1 MLQAFVM
8 HHVVSFFSYRAVP
21 QIIEDENARIKQC
34 HEAIFTRKKLKALF
48 PLFSFLPANSFFL
61 TNMLTLLF
69 GYRDLCSNGSDLR
82 PYLCTTGC
90 RKHHIEQMKFYMKV
104 PPNSPFYDSTHE
116 GHFHEMERDI
126 AKLQLINALDKKI
139 LKWIIG
145 VRDRRTM
152 ETKFCDPI
160 AIATLDK
167 KLQLNLEI
175 LKKGQ
180 IWRRTR
186 FEQRLIEAL
195 DDSTVLYTDV
205 NRIIAKFA
213 IMD

>member
-1 MLQAFVM
+1 
-8 HHVVSFFSYRAVP
+8 
-21 QIIEDENARIKQC
+21 
-34 HEAIFTRKKLKALF
+34 
-48 PLFSFLPANSFFL
+48 
-61 TNMLTLLF
+61 
-69 GYRDLCSNGSDLR
+69 
-82 PYLCTTGC
+82 
-90 RKHHIEQMKFYMKV
+90 MKWYMKV
-104 PPNSPFYDSTHE
+104 PPHSPFYHSNHE

-126 AKLQLINALDKKI
+126 AKLQLINVLDPKM

-145 VRDRRTM
+145 VEDRTTR
-152 ETKFCDPI
+152 EIKFCDPI
-160 AIATLDK
+160 AIKTLDK

-180 IWRRTR
+180 IWRRSR

-205 NRIIAKFA
+205 NSIIAKFA

>member
-1 MLQAFVM
+1 
-8 HHVVSFFSYRAVP
+8 
-21 QIIEDENARIKQC
+21 
-34 HEAIFTRKKLKALF
+34 
-48 PLFSFLPANSFFL
+48 
-61 TNMLTLLF
+61 MLTLLF
-69 GYRDLCSNGSDLR
+69 GYRELLNNGRDLR
-82 PYLCTTGC
+82 PALCTKGC
-90 RKHHIEQMKFYMKV
+90 RRHHIEQMKWYMNI
-104 PPNSPFYDSTHE
+104 PPNSPFYDPCHE
-116 GHFHEMERDI
+116 GHFHEMVRDI
-126 AKLQLINALDKKI
+126 AKLQLINVLEPKM

-145 VRDRRTM
+145 VEDRTTR
-152 ETKFCDPI
+152 EIKFCDPI

-175 LKKGQ
+175 LKKSK
-180 IWRRTR
+180 IWRRKR